1 MSKEI
6 REYDERGNLIYHRY
20 RNGFESWMEYNKNNL
35 LIQFKDGDGFKT
47 MREYDEDNNL
57 IRFKNSYGIEEWWR
71 CDRYGN
77 RTGITRQEF
86 KQIERTKLY
95 FNNKKINRFEIMD
108 I

>member
-6 REYDERGNLIYHRY
+6 REYDGKGNLIHYKSSCSEYWRRY
-20 RNGFESWMEYNKNNL
+20 NENNKEIHFKNTSGFECWKEYNENNL
-35 LIQFKDGDGFKT
+35 LIHYKSTTNFEYWVG
-47 MREYDEDNNL
+47 YDENNK
-57 IRFKNSYGIEEWWR
+57 RVE
-71 CDRYGN
+71 
-77 RTGITRQEF
+77 ITQQEF